1 VFQVG
6 KVPQPTTTPT
16 PRPTISKCF
25 FMTSGG
31 FLPCGFSQVASAGTN
46 FCSRQA

>member
-6 KVPQPTTTPT
+6 KVPQPITRPM
-16 PRPTISKCF
+16 PRPTIWKCF

-31 FLPCGFSQVASAGTN
+31 FLPWGFSHGFGRHEAL
-46 FCSRQA
+46 SRQA